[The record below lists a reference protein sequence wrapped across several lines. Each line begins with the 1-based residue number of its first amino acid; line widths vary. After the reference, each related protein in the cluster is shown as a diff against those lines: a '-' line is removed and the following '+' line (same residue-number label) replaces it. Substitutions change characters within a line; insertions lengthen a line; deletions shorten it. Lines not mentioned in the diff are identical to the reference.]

1 MSDTP
6 APVALPPYPAK
17 PPAAADYSA
26 EIRFGVVMYGGVS
39 LAVYINGVT
48 NELFEM
54 ACATP
59 RDGHALDHSGASGT
73 REIYRRLSWL
83 TGEPGLRRDYARLI
97 GDARRATASAPVD
110 PKAGGVA
117 PLVALDPWAQLEL
130 SAVTR
135 TRLVVDVVAGTSAGG
150 INGIFLAKALAN
162 GEQFA
167 ALQELWVNEGD
178 IGLLLNDARSYRG
191 VEPPLTPRSGPP
203 ASLLNSDRMYAKLL
217 SAMRAMKPLPRL
229 GPAADG
235 SPLVDQIDL
244 NVTTTDIEGSAVPL
258 RLFDKVVF
266 ERRYKQNY
274 QFSFPDGVSVGGNDF
289 AAVNTAFLAFAAR
302 CTSSFP
308 FAFEPM
314 TLQTVARLKA
324 DGDAPGLAR
333 WKGFFPNLPRPEVEQ
348 GKHVHRAF
356 GDGGYLD
363 NKPFTYVVDALSR
376 RFASVPIERKLVF
389 VEPSPE
395 QIDPHRM
402 PDPTHTPDALQN
414 ALAAL
419 TSIPRYESIRE
430 DLQSVLA
437 RNRRI
442 ERVERMVRLG
452 EADIERQADPF
463 AGLLRKRGPIPP
475 WSSLKLSEM
484 AEYYGLA
491 FLPYQRLRVYAVTD
505 TLADR
510 LGWRW
515 GIHPGTDLHYGLR
528 ALVRVWRD
536 RGFNEQGEGGRETV
550 NAFLNQFDF
559 EYRIRRLGFL
569 LRRIDQL
576 TRLLRKRGAGL
587 VDTTAGTGHKPAELS
602 DADRQI
608 IARLPEPF
616 TCLRDDLAAAEIDTG
631 LQVLHWLKVRLLD
644 VRSELQQ
651 ARREFDASRI
661 DTATDPLLREELRK
675 VLLLVLG
682 EMPAGQ
688 KLQLSAAAEQQ
699 RVNVVLDP
707 DALRMASSTRTLQE
721 GVMFRANALFDA
733 AETVNRTPLHRALVG
748 DLEAMRLKRSAKTPD
763 ADQPAMNAI
772 ALRAWLLLGGPR
784 LKLDDSIGRVLVSV
798 GDTPAAEAGPEML
811 TALNSAGGHALRGYL
826 GESYLRFDSYD
837 QMSFPLYYDTGT
849 GEPST
854 VEVVRISPVDA
865 TQLIDEASDP
875 LGRRKLAG
883 TAIANFGAFLDRRW
897 RLNDILWG
905 RLDGAERLIQALLPM
920 ADDETRLVRHE
931 LIDRAHRAIL
941 REALVPAGQRDLT
954 DLLVKAL
961 AEVPGG
967 DSTPQRLNRLLQG
980 LWAGNVVARERLG
993 GVLVSL
999 LSEPGLMDYMRQM
1012 HKVDPQPD
1020 PEATLANAARAV
1032 TITGRVLE
1040 GISKGRGRQA
1050 PVSRWLARLGLLLQG
1065 VVAVALPGTLKNRLW
1080 AHGVKLLYAFEIFAI
1095 VLALL
1100 WGGPELRSA
1109 AVTAFGVTIGVHLL
1123 TLVAGDAMRER
1134 SRWLHIAVL
1143 ALIALLVALAA
1154 IGGAALF
1161 QQGLQQTLCGS
1172 RPDAVSGRPLPAA
1185 PNEGWAGS
1193 LCRRLSGL

>member
-1 MSDTP
+1 MPKSPD
-6 APVALPPYPAK
+6 PVTVQSHPALPVDAG
-17 PPAAADYSA
+17 YSA

-39 LAVYINGVT
+39 LAIYINGVT
-48 NELFEM
+48 NEMFEM

-59 RDGHALDHSGASGT
+59 RDGHLLENTGATAT

-83 TGEPGLRRDYARLI
+83 TGEPELRREYARLI
-97 GDARRATASAPVD
+97 ADARRAAANARVDGHAAAEPV
-110 PKAGGVA
+110 VA
-117 PLVALDPWAQLEL
+117 ADPWPQLDL
-130 SAVTR
+130 SAATR

-178 IGLLLNDARSYRG
+178 IGLLLNDAPSYRG

-217 SAMRAMKPLPRL
+217 AAMQAMKPLPRL

-235 SPLVDQIDL
+235 SPLVDEVDL
-244 NVTTTDIEGSAVPL
+244 YVTTTDIEGSAVPL

-274 QFSFPDGVSVGGNDF
+274 RFSFPNGVSAGGNDF

-314 TLQTVARLKA
+314 TLATVARLKA
-324 DGDAPGLAR
+324 DGEAPGLAR
-333 WKGFFPNLPRPEVEQ
+333 WRDFFPNLPRVEVAQ
-348 GKHVHRAF
+348 DLHVHRAF

-363 NKPFTYVVDALSR
+363 NKPFTYVVEALSQ

-395 QIDPHRM
+395 QIDPHRT
-402 PDPTHTPDALQN
+402 PDPGRTPDALQN
-414 ALAAL
+414 SLAAL

-430 DLQSVLA
+430 DLQSVLS

-452 EADIERQADPF
+452 EVDIERQADPF
-463 AGLLRKRGPIPP
+463 AGLLKKYGPIPP
-475 WSSLKLSEM
+475 WASLKLSEM
-484 AEYYGLA
+484 ADYYGLA
-491 FLPYQRLRVYAVTD
+491 FLPYHRLRVYAVTD
-505 TLADR
+505 SLADR

-515 GIHPGTDLHYGLR
+515 GIHSGSDLHYGLR

-536 RGFNEQGEGGRETV
+536 RGFNEQGEGGRETF
-550 NAFLNQFDF
+550 NAFLDQFDF
-559 EYRIRRLGFL
+559 DYRIRRLGFL

-576 TRLLRKRGAGL
+576 TRLLRKRGAGS
-587 VDTTAGTGHKPAELS
+587 VDTAAGTVHKPAELS
-602 DADRQI
+602 DSDRQI

-616 TCLRDDLAAAEIDTG
+616 TGLREDLGATETATG
-631 LQVLHWLKVRLLD
+631 LQVLKWLKTELIE
-644 VRSELQQ
+644 VRSQMQQ
-651 ARREFDASRI
+651 ARRALDASLI
-661 DTATDPLLREELRK
+661 KDATDPTLREELRK

-682 EMPAGQ
+682 EVPTGQ
-688 KLQLSAAAEQQ
+688 KLQLSGAAGDQ
-699 RVNVVLDP
+699 RVNVVLNP
-707 DALRMASSTRTLQE
+707 EALRMASSTRTLQE
-721 GVMFRANALFDA
+721 GVMFRAKALFDA
-733 AETVNRTPLHRALVG
+733 AETVAPTPLHKALVT
-748 DLEAMRLKRSAKTPD
+748 DLELMRLKRGAATPD
-763 ADQPAMNAI
+763 AGHPTINAL
-772 ALRAWLLLGGPR
+772 ALHAWMLLGGPQ
-784 LKLDDSIGRVLVSV
+784 LKLDESLGRVRVTV
-798 GDTPAAEAGPEML
+798 GDTPAAKAGPGML
-811 TALNSAGGHALRGYL
+811 EAINSPAGHALRGYL

-854 VEVVRISPVDA
+854 VEVVRISPADA
-865 TQLIDEASDP
+865 TQLIDEASDA

-920 ADDETRLVRHE
+920 ADEETQLVRHE
-931 LIDRAHRAIL
+931 LIERAHRAIL
-941 REALVPAGQRDLT
+941 REALVPAGQRDLA

-967 DSTPQRLNRLLQG
+967 DSPPQRLNQLLQD
-980 LWAGNVVARERLG
+980 LWGGNAVARDKLG
-993 GVLVSL
+993 AVLVSL
-999 LSEPGLMDYMRQM
+999 LSEPGLVDYVRQIRR
-1012 HKVDPQPD
+1012 VDPEPD
-1020 PEATLANAARAV
+1020 PEATLANAARAI

-1080 AHGVKLLYAFEIFAI
+1080 THALKLLYAFEIFAI
-1095 VLALL
+1095 VLALV
-1100 WGGPELRSA
+1100 WGGEGLRSA
-1109 AVTAFGVTIGVHLL
+1109 AVTAFGVTLGVHLL
-1123 TLVAGDAMRER
+1123 TLVAGDVMRER
-1134 SRWLHIAVL
+1134 KRWLRIVVMAFVGV
-1143 ALIALLVALAA
+1143 LVALAA
-1154 IGGAALF
+1154 VGGLTIF
-1161 QQGLQQTLCGS
+1161 HQGTQQVMCWS
-1172 RPDAVSGRPLPAA
+1172 RPDAGSSGPTAEAPGGGLARTVCAWLSGR
-1185 PNEGWAGS
+1185 
-1193 LCRRLSGL
+1193 